1 MRQEQAARQTKGLTV
16 AAQAGGGQ
24 GARGPGGP
32 DRTMIAL
39 RGVCKRFGHLE
50 VLKDVSFDVRPSEKV
65 VIIGPSGSGKS
76 TLLRL
81 MIALDELD
89 RGEILI
95 EGHPFISCEGPGKPV
110 RRGGRF
116 RQLRTDMGMVFQ
128 QFSLFPHMTVTD
140 NLLLAPT
147 KVRRVVP
154 QEARRKA
161 LALLD
166 KVGLKDKADQYP
178 EKLSGGQ
185 KQRASIARAL
195 MMEPKIMLFDEV
207 TSALDP
213 ELIHEVLE
221 VMLALAT
228 EGMTMIVVTHE
239 MGFASRVADRVI
251 FMDGGCIVEEGP
263 PAQIFRNPR
272 ERRTE
277 SFVNAVMTHI

>member
-239 MGFASRVADRVI
+239 MGFAREVADNVV
-251 FMDGGCIVEEGP
+251 FMDGGVVVETGP
-263 PAQIFRNPR
+263 PADVLANPQH
-272 ERRTE
+272 ERTKAFL
-277 SFVNAVMTHI
+277 SKVL